1 MLDLF
6 LNFFRALAD
15 AIPKLYELYRDN
27 QQEEKIVELL
37 ESYFILGDL
46 IYSAEELLLIVRNK
60 DKVDLSGLSL
70 PELKAELHRI
80 ESVVSLQKL
89 RLKRLGNIYLTNKLL
104 SRTWFIEGRVR
115 KGKKLAVLSIGAIA
129 PHIDEAISKCEVN
142 DMISH
147 YDMRFVKPLDE
158 NLLHSIFKTYKEI
171 ITIEDG
177 VISGGFGSAV
187 LEFASLNNYFIPIK
201 ILGVPDKFIEHA
213 SVKQQHQSV
222 GIDVENLIMLF
233 NSIALRLQ

>member
-37 ESYFILGDL
+37 ESYFILGDF

-89 RLKRLGNIYLTNKLL
+89 RLKRLGNIYLTNPTLDLLDSNIQFELKKALGSKL
-104 SRTWFIEGRVR
+104 
-115 KGKKLAVLSIGAIA
+115 KGGLHGLAS
-129 PHIDEAISKCEVN
+129 
-142 DMISH
+142 
-147 YDMRFVKPLDE
+147 
-158 NLLHSIFKTYKEI
+158 NLVFHQYFDFS
-171 ITIEDG
+171 
-177 VISGGFGSAV
+177 
-187 LEFASLNNYFIPIK
+187 EFADEDERDWATRANGVATDFIIEITDSDK
-201 ILGVPDKFIEHA
+201 I
-213 SVKQQHQSV
+213 
-222 GIDVENLIMLF
+222 
-233 NSIALRLQ
+233 SINEQDEVLQKLKALREAYLDKMNAILDKKDKTILAKKAKELANKYIEERNEYLL

>member
-70 PELKAELHRI
+70 PELKAELYRI
-80 ESVVSLQKL
+80 ESIVSLQKL
-89 RLKRLGNIYLTNKLL
+89 RLKRLGNIYLTNPTLDLLDSNIQFELKKALGSKL
-104 SRTWFIEGRVR
+104 
-115 KGKKLAVLSIGAIA
+115 KGGLHGLAS
-129 PHIDEAISKCEVN
+129 
-142 DMISH
+142 
-147 YDMRFVKPLDE
+147 
-158 NLLHSIFKTYKEI
+158 NLVFHQYFDFS
-171 ITIEDG
+171 
-177 VISGGFGSAV
+177 GSADEDERDWATRANSVATDFIIEITDSDKISINEQDEV
-187 LEFASLNNYFIPIK
+187 LQKLK
-201 ILGVPDKFIEHA
+201 
-213 SVKQQHQSV
+213 
-222 GIDVENLIMLF
+222 
-233 NSIALRLQ
+233 ALREAYLDKMNAILDKKDKTILAKKAKELANKYIEERNEYLL

>member
-89 RLKRLGNIYLTNKLL
+89 RLKRLGNIYLTNPTLDLFCLL
-104 SRTWFIEGRVR
+104 YTSD
-115 KGKKLAVLSIGAIA
+115 AA
-129 PHIDEAISKCEVN
+129 DE
-142 DMISH
+142 
-147 YDMRFVKPLDE
+147 
-158 NLLHSIFKTYKEI
+158 
-171 ITIEDG
+171 
-177 VISGGFGSAV
+177 
-187 LEFASLNNYFIPIK
+187 
-201 ILGVPDKFIEHA
+201 
-213 SVKQQHQSV
+213 
-222 GIDVENLIMLF
+222 
-233 NSIALRLQ
+233 

>member
-6 LNFFRALAD
+6 LNFFKALSD

-70 PELKAELHRI
+70 LELKAELHRI

-89 RLKRLGNIYLTNKLL
+89 RLKRLGNIYLINPTLDLLDSNIQFELKEALGSKL
-104 SRTWFIEGRVR
+104 
-115 KGKKLAVLSIGAIA
+115 KGGLHGLAS
-129 PHIDEAISKCEVN
+129 
-142 DMISH
+142 
-147 YDMRFVKPLDE
+147 
-158 NLLHSIFKTYKEI
+158 NLVFHQHFDFS
-171 ITIEDG
+171 
-177 VISGGFGSAV
+177 GSADESDRDWATRANGVATDFIIEITDSDKISINEQDEV
-187 LEFASLNNYFIPIK
+187 LQKLK
-201 ILGVPDKFIEHA
+201 
-213 SVKQQHQSV
+213 
-222 GIDVENLIMLF
+222 
-233 NSIALRLQ
+233 ALREAYLDKMNAILDKKDKTILAKKAKELANKYTEERNEYLL